1 MVTHSSILSW
11 EIMDRGAWRAAIH
24 GLQRAAAAR
33 ASMRPRGQYPKHNG
47 DFLANMIMIWPSPYS
62 ERPTATGDPNLQ
74 ATDLYLQ
81 SDQQPH

>member
-11 EIMDRGAWRAAIH
+11 EITDRGAWRTAVH
-24 GLQRAAAAR
+24 RLQRAAAAR
-33 ASMRPRGQYPKHNG
+33 VSMCPRGQYLKHNC
-47 DFLANMIMIWPSPYS
+47 DFLANMIIIWPSPYS

-74 ATDLYLQ
+74 ATDLYLW